1 MDDIKPVLDELNKID
16 PKVLKRDGRDFSF
29 ADVHDHILEI
39 FSNLQELQSYPEF
52 WQYLPEDRRRNLK
65 RYIERFRDLVNRII
79 NFNPSVGNPQA
90 DRDAIANEIKGV
102 YSDFFEHL
110 FPRLKLFT
118 LEKEVASKKVQDLIR
133 KAQVDLQ
140 ELENQRKQGEDI
152 LKAMREASA
161 VTGVSNFAGIF
172 GEQASIHDK
181 SAAKWLGAT
190 IISALGIG
198 GFLYWIFNQLV
209 DAIKDGVGFQVSL
222 QVFLAKILL
231 LSFFSVVFYQIVKNY
246 NANMHLHT
254 LNKHRENSLK
264 SFQSFVEATD
274 DPKIKD
280 MVLIQ
285 ATKAIFEA
293 GDTGYISSKTEGITN
308 METIKIVDQLDK
320 K

>member
-1 MDDIKPVLDELNKID
+1 
-16 PKVLKRDGRDFSF
+16 
-29 ADVHDHILEI
+29 
-39 FSNLQELQSYPEF
+39 
-52 WQYLPEDRRRNLK
+52 
-65 RYIERFRDLVNRII
+65 
-79 NFNPSVGNPQA
+79 
-90 DRDAIANEIKGV
+90 
-102 YSDFFEHL
+102 
-110 FPRLKLFT
+110 
-118 LEKEVASKKVQDLIR
+118 VASKKVQDLIR